1 MKTSEFDMLA
11 EIITIGDEILI
22 GQIVDTNSAYI
33 SKELD
38 RVGVK
43 VYQITSVQDNR
54 EHILKAFDDA
64 ATRVNL
70 VIVTGGLGPTKDDIT
85 KQTFCDFFEDEL
97 VDNPEVVENIKQLFK
112 KYHLSLPLKANIQ
125 QAKVPSKA
133 TILMNLHGT
142 APGMWMEKDGTVF
155 ISLPGVP
162 FEMKRLLMEEVLPR
176 IEKRFDRPFIYHKT
190 LLTYGLGESAIA
202 ERIEDWENSLP
213 ADIALAYLPSLG
225 KVRLRLS
232 STGKNRRAI
241 TNVVDK
247 QMEALHGLLSDIA
260 IGYEDE
266 TSMVEQ
272 IGKMLLAQ
280 NKCLSIAESCT
291 GGRIASEIIRYPGIS
306 SFFKGGV
313 IPYGTEYKTKVLG
326 IPQELIE
333 KYNVVSIPVAES
345 MAIKC
350 KELFESD
357 YALSTTGIAGP
368 TKGDGEDE
376 IGTVC
381 IAVASPVGV
390 VSEKFQFGND
400 RFRVIEKTANKAF
413 EMLRKEILK
422 N

>member
-1 MKTSEFDMLA
+1 MLA

-38 RVGVK
+38 RIGVK

-54 EHILKAFDDA
+54 EHILKSFEVANE
-64 ATRVNL
+64 RVNL

-97 VDNPEVVENIKQLFK
+97 VDNPEVGENIRQLFK
-112 KYHLSLPLKANIQ
+112 KFHLNLPLEANLL

-133 TILMNLHGT
+133 TVLMNYHGT

-155 ISLPGVP
+155 VSLPGVP
-162 FEMKRLLMEEVLPR
+162 FEMKRLLMEEVLPK

-190 LLTYGLGESAIA
+190 LLTYGLGETAIV
-202 ERIEDWENSLP
+202 ERIADWENSLP
-213 ADIALAYLPSLG
+213 TDLNLAYLPSLG

-232 STGKNRRAI
+232 SSGTNKREVVESVNR
-241 TNVVDK
+241 
-247 QMEALHGLLSDIA
+247 QMETLEGLLSDIA
-260 IGYEDE
+260 IGFEDE

-272 IGKMLLAQ
+272 IGKMLMAQ
-280 NKCLSIAESCT
+280 NKFLSIAESCT
-291 GGRIASEIIRYPGIS
+291 GGRIASEITRYPGIS
-306 SFFKGGV
+306 SFFRGGV
-313 IPYGTEYKTKVLG
+313 IPYETSYKTKILG
-326 IPQELIE
+326 IPSELIE
-333 KYNVVSIPVAES
+333 KYNVVSIPVAEA
-345 MAIKC
+345 MAIKSN
-350 KELFESD
+350 ELFQSD
-357 YALSTTGIAGP
+357 YSISTTGIAGP
-368 TKGDGEDE
+368 TKGDGDDE

-381 IAVASPVGV
+381 IAIATPSGV

>member
-1 MKTSEFDMLA
+1 MLA

-22 GQIVDTNSAYI
+22 GQIVDTNSAFI

-54 EHILKAFDDA
+54 EHILQSFEEAKKHA
-64 ATRVNL
+64 NL

-97 VDNPEVVENIKQLFK
+97 VENPKVVENIRLLFQK
-112 KYHLSLPLKANIQ
+112 FNLNFPLPANLL

-142 APGMWMEKDGTVF
+142 APGMWMEKEGVVF
-155 ISLPGVP
+155 VSLPGVP
-162 FEMKRLLMEEVLPR
+162 FEMKHLIQEEVLPR
-176 IEKRFDRPFIYHKT
+176 IVKRFDRPHIYHKT

-213 ADIALAYLPSLG
+213 KNIGLAYLPSLG

-232 STGKNRRAI
+232 STGTDRRVLTEA
-241 TNVVDK
+241 VDK
-247 QMEALHGLLSDIA
+247 QMTILNKLLSDIA
-260 IGYEDE
+260 IGFEDE
-266 TSMVEQ
+266 TTIVEQ
-272 IGKMLLAQ
+272 IGKLLVSQ
-280 NKCLSIAESCT
+280 NRFLSLAESCT
-291 GGRIASEIIRYPGIS
+291 GGRIASEITQTPGIS

-313 IPYGTEYKTKVLG
+313 LPYETSCKTKILG
-326 IPQELIE
+326 VPKELIE
-333 KYNVVSIPVAES
+333 QYNVVSLPVAES
-345 MAIKC
+345 MALKC
-350 KELFESD
+350 RELFQSD
-357 YALSTTGIAGP
+357 YAISTTGIAGP
-368 TKGDGEDE
+368 TKGDGDDE

-381 IAVASPVGV
+381 IAIASPSGV
-390 VSEKFQFGND
+390 ISEKFQFGND
-400 RFRVIEKTANKAF
+400 RFRVIEKATNKAF